1 MPQIHTA
8 YILLG
13 SNMGRRKSFLQ
24 KASKHIR
31 KRVGIIT
38 RSSSIYQ
45 TAAWGKTNQPE
56 FLNQVLEVNTESTA
70 SACLHLLLKIESE
83 MGRVRSEKNAPRTID
98 LDILYFD
105 GLILN
110 TPSLTI
116 PHPFILERRFVLT
129 PLQEISPDYL
139 HPVYQKS
146 NTALLEQ
153 CSDPLNV
160 KKL

>member
-105 GLILN
+105 GIILN

>member
-1 MPQIHTA
+1 MPQIHTV

-13 SNMGRRKSFLQ
+13 SNMGRRKSYLQ

-38 RSSSIYQ
+38 CSSSIYQ
-45 TAAWGKTNQPE
+45 TAAWGNTNQPD
-56 FLNQVLEVNTESTA
+56 FLNQVLEVTTESTA

-110 TPSLTI
+110 TPDLTI
-116 PHPFILERRFVLT
+116 PHPFISERRFVWT

-139 HPVYQKS
+139 HPVHQKS
-146 NTALLEQ
+146 NTALLQQ
-153 CSDPLNV
+153 CSDTLNV

>member
-24 KASKHIR
+24 KASKQIR

-146 NTALLEQ
+146 NTALLQQ

>member
-146 NTALLEQ
+146 NTALLQQ

>member
-105 GLILN
+105 GIILN

-116 PHPFILERRFVLT
+116 PHPFISERRFVLT